1 MSPIRRRR
9 RSTFKN
15 HMLWLINGSKQR
27 MKASEQGLASDK
39 KQRYRVVPR
48 TLIFLTGV
56 DPEDGV
62 RQVLL
67 IKGAPTKRLWANHY
81 NGIGG
86 HVEWDEDILQAAQRE
101 LHEET
106 GLTGVELNLRGVINI
121 AAQPDGDAP
130 AGVAVFLFCG
140 ETQDRAIRAGDEG
153 EPAWIPLAD
162 LQRYPLVDDL
172 YTLIPLLTANEAPV
186 YGHYQPTAEGALHYR
201 FNAE

>member
-1 MSPIRRRR
+1 
-9 RSTFKN
+9 
-15 HMLWLINGSKQR
+15 

-48 TLIFLTGV
+48 TLIFLTSV
-56 DPEDGV
+56 DPADGA
-62 RQVLL
+62 RQLLL
-67 IKGAPTKRLWANHY
+67 IQGAPTKRLWANHY

-101 LHEET
+101 LREET

-121 AAQPDGDAP
+121 AAQPDRDSP

-140 ETQDRAIRAGDEG
+140 ETQERTICASDEG
-153 EPAWIPLAD
+153 EPAWLPIAD

-172 YTLIPLLTANEAPV
+172 YALIPLLLADESSV
-186 YGHYQPTAEGALHYR
+186 YGHYRSQADGTLHYR
-201 FNAE
+201 FNQNAE